1 MLNHRYA
8 KKKSVNTVRSLIERE
23 LLQRLNSP
31 FIVGYVDYFEEEY
44 IFTNIVLE
52 YCEVNF
58 RI

>member
-1 MLNHRYA
+1 ML
-8 KKKSVNTVRSLIERE
+8 KKKSVKTVRSLIERE

-31 FIVGYVDYFEEEY
+31 FIVSYVDYFEEEY

>member
-8 KKKSVNTVRSLIERE
+8 KKKSEKTVRSLIERE

-31 FIVGYVDYFEEEY
+31 FIVSYVDYFEEEY